1 MTIKNEKE
9 YQDYETRV
17 ERLIAR
23 GTELG
28 DMELLS
34 DEEKAEFTMLSEA
47 LDEYGRAY
55 HPLPGRMSTLLT
67 EAILSQVKERG
78 LKQKDAARMIGISAT
93 TFSDLLHG
101 RRPLSFDIARSLHKV
116 LGVPA
121 DVVLA

>member
-34 DEEKAEFTMLSEA
+34 DEEKADFTMLSEA
-47 LDEYGRAY
+47 L
-55 HPLPGRMSTLLT
+55 PL
-67 EAILSQVKERG
+67 
-78 LKQKDAARMIGISAT
+78 
-93 TFSDLLHG
+93 
-101 RRPLSFDIARSLHKV
+101 
-116 LGVPA
+116 
-121 DVVLA
+121 